1 MPIDA
6 RELGLEAVF
15 YAFLGVLVGI
25 QLAGL
30 VVAAAASVLGGRRF
44 GLGSFGMGLVVV
56 IAAAVDAV
64 VIWRTVGG
72 EVTGWDL
79 VWAAGLTMAGFWS
92 LRRLGQPPH
101 PPTDG
106 TR

>member
-15 YAFLGVLVGI
+15 YAIIGVLVGI
-25 QLAGL
+25 LLAGL

-44 GLGSFGMGLVVV
+44 GLGSFGMGLVVAL
-56 IAAAVDAV
+56 AAVVDAV

-72 EVTGWDL
+72 DVTGWDL
-79 VWAAGLTMAGFWS
+79 VWEVGLTAAAVWS
-92 LRRLGQPPH
+92 LRRLALPPH
-101 PPTDG
+101 TPTDQA
-106 TR
+106 